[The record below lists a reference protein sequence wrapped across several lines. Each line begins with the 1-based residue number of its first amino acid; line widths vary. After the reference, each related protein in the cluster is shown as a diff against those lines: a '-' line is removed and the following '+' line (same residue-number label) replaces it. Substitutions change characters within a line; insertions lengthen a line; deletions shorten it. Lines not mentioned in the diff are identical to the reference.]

1 MHPMI
6 GKEWQAKIDGVL
18 RTYKIVSIDNEGW
31 VKMERDNGKGHC
43 YMHED
48 IHRHFL
54 AKIGYQRRQS

>member
-1 MHPMI
+1 MI

-54 AKIGYQRRQS
+54 TKIGYQRRQA